1 MNPSRNSLFP
11 RMPTRLA
18 IIALLAGALAGVGV
32 FTFHY
37 AEGLSY
43 FSTDPAAC
51 ANCHIMQPQLD
62 SWQKASHH
70 VLATCVDCHLPHQG
84 LAKWLAKADNGYRH
98 SKGFTFQDFHEPIL
112 IKGSNSRI
120 LQNNCLE
127 CHGEL
132 VHDIVS
138 GSTSDTD
145 AVQCVHCHR
154 GVGHGARAGLG
165 GPERAEEWKGQS
177 NEF

>member
-1 MNPSRNSLFP
+1 MSPSRNSFFP

-51 ANCHIMQPQLD
+51 ANCHIMQSQFD

-70 VLATCVDCHLPHQG
+70 VLATCVDCHLPHHG

-112 IKGSNSRI
+112 MKEGNSRI

-127 CHGEL
+127 CHGDL
-132 VHDIVS
+132 VHEIVS
-138 GSTSDTD
+138 GSTSDAD
-145 AVQCVHCHR
+145 AVQCVHCHQ

-165 GPERAEEWKGQS
+165 GPERAEEIERSVQ
-177 NEF
+177 